1 MLIVFNNKFIIQDA
15 FGNVEPKIWLSPI
28 NVIANGCEVKNRVIN
43 VVFGQVEKSGANGVG
58 VTLVN
63 SRKRF
68 KIELECDESSPVKI
82 RFMGTADE
90 SGIGGT
96 IALNNPNHQETAK
109 GFGIQIKHKGKP
121 IKLNQ
126 MVQISRLNQAQHY
139 VIPLEA
145 AYIQTAEKTRGG
157 KADGTLQ
164 FNLQYH

>member
-1 MLIVFNNKFIIQDA
+1 MFIVFNNKFITQDV

-43 VVFGQVEKSGANGVG
+43 VAFGQVEKSGANEVG
-58 VTLVN
+58 VTVAN

-68 KIELECDESSPVKI
+68 KIELECDESSPIKI
-82 RFMGTADE
+82 HFMGTADA
-90 SGIGGT
+90 SGLEGT

-109 GFGIQIKHKGKP
+109 GFGIQIKHRGKP

-126 MVQISRLNQAQHY
+126 MMQISRSNKAQHY
-139 VIPLEA
+139 IIPLEA
-145 AYIQTAEKTRGG
+145 SYIQTAEKTRGG